1 MRQSPATMGIKVT
14 NTWEFE
20 CIRKGRVAWKEK
32 VKNLVVA
39 DGLNTFL
46 LAALKTGSAV
56 PTWYVALI
64 DNASFT
70 GFNFNDAMVSHPGWF
85 ESIAYSEGTRQQW
98 VPGTVANGYVDNAG
112 SRASF
117 TISVGHTVRG
127 GFLTSNSIKNNTGG
141 TLFGEA
147 QFASPRVVAVSDVLI
162 IKLACQVTSS

>member
-1 MRQSPATMGIKVT
+1 MPDADLGIKIL

-20 CIRKGRVAWKEK
+20 CWRKKELVWKEK

-39 DGLNTFL
+39 DGLNTLL
-46 LAALKTGSAV
+46 LAALKTGSAA

-70 GFNFNDAMVSHPGWF
+70 AFNFNDAMVSHPGWY
-85 ESIAYSEGTRQQW
+85 ESLAYNEATRQQW

-112 SRASF
+112 SRANF
-117 TISVGHTVRG
+117 NINLAHNLKG
-127 GFLTSNSIKNNTGG
+127 GFLTSSNIKGGTAG

-147 QFASPRVVAVSDVLI
+147 AFSSIRAVVPSDIVI
-162 IKLACQVTSS
+162 IKLAAQVTSS